1 VAPPHMGAPKQG
13 LKPLC
18 AAPGT
23 YVLAR

>member
-1 VAPPHMGAPKQG
+1 VPPPPMGAPKQG